1 MAKNLEPNKYSKNAD
16 IKADTPF
23 KNIMAFIGILLM
35 LCGIAGL
42 AVELFSHADTLNNAW
57 FIGQYEQTVANPMRL
72 IYLPLVLLAYYLLG
86 KVFAIPQGTNKPSGK
101 GNLLMYI
108 MMAIGIYYLI
118 RLGLTG
124 KIGAVDVTKIFDNI
138 K

>member
-1 MAKNLEPNKYSKNAD
+1 MTKNAEPNKYSKNAN

-23 KNIMAFIGILLM
+23 KNIMAFIGVLLM
-35 LCGIAGL
+35 LCGLVGL

-57 FIGQYEQTVANPMRL
+57 FIAQYEQTLANPMRL
-72 IYLPLVLLAYYLLG
+72 IYLPLIFLAYYIIS
-86 KVFAIPQGTNKPSGK
+86 KMFAVPQGGTKPSGK

-108 MMAIGIYYLI
+108 MMAIGAYYLI

-124 KIGAVDVTKIFDNI
+124 MVGAVDVTKLLDKI
-138 K
+138 

>member
-1 MAKNLEPNKYSKNAD
+1 MPKNLEPNKYSKNAD

-23 KNIMAFIGILLM
+23 KNFMAFIGILLM
-35 LCGIAGL
+35 LCGMAGL

-57 FIGQYEQTVANPMRL
+57 FIGQYEKTLANPMRL
-72 IYLPLVLLAYYLLG
+72 IYLPLIFLAYYLLS
-86 KVFAIPQGTNKPSGK
+86 KIFAVPQGGVKPSGK

-108 MMAIGIYYLI
+108 MMVIGIYYLV

-124 KIGAVDVTKIFDNI
+124 MIGAVDVTKLFD
-138 K
+138 KF

>member
-1 MAKNLEPNKYSKNAD
+1 MAKNIEPNKYSKNAN

-23 KNIMAFIGILLM
+23 KNIIAFIGVFLM

-57 FIGQYEQTVANPMRL
+57 FIRQYEQTIANPMRL
-72 IYLPLVLLAYYLLG
+72 IYLPVIFLAYYILS
-86 KVFAIPQGTNKPSGK
+86 KVFAIPQGGEKPSGK

-108 MMAIGIYYLI
+108 MMTIGVYYLV

-124 KIGAVDVTKIFDNI
+124 MIGAVDVTKLLDKI
-138 K
+138 

>member
-1 MAKNLEPNKYSKNAD
+1 MAKNIEPNKYSKNSN

-23 KNIMAFIGILLM
+23 KNIIAFIGVFLM

-57 FIGQYEQTVANPMRL
+57 FIRQYEQTIANPMRL
-72 IYLPLVLLAYYLLG
+72 IYLPVIFLAYYILS
-86 KVFAIPQGTNKPSGK
+86 KVFAIPQGGEKPSGK

-108 MMAIGIYYLI
+108 MMIIGVYYLV

-124 KIGAVDVTKIFDNI
+124 MIGAVDVTKLLDKI
-138 K
+138 